1 MEMTEQCLDAAPV
14 TMEGKCCLENAMISN
29 SGKTNKSH
37 VTAEKKA
44 KGGKLAL
51 PVCVILWQRNE
62 NVHWWLSWIFSYIH
76 LMENYQYR
84 LLLEY
89 FNS

>member
-29 SGKTNKSH
+29 FGKTNKSH
-37 VTAEKKA
+37 VTAVKKA

-51 PVCVILWQRNE
+51 PVCVRLCREMKMCIGGRLG
-62 NVHWWLSWIFSYIH
+62 FSHTYI
-76 LMENYQYR
+76 
-84 LLLEY
+84 
-89 FNS
+89 